1 MKTLLKCTKCCAL
14 PSRLRLSYGWT
25 PSDYE
30 MPGVDPKKI
39 YVYMLHT
46 SLKRVFGVIKA
57 GNAVLSLR
65 LSFAFP
71 RGEKAKKKRKE
82 KSYAQFWS
90 TSAHVRSP

>member
-1 MKTLLKCTKCCAL
+1 MKTLLKCTECCAL

-30 MPGVDPKKI
+30 MPCVDPKKI

-46 SLKRVFGVIKA
+46 SLKRVFGMIKA
-57 GNAVLSLR
+57 GNVVLLPRLSL
-65 LSFAFP
+65 AFSS
-71 RGEKAKKKRKE
+71 RRKSKKGK

-90 TSAHVRSP
+90 TSAHVHSP